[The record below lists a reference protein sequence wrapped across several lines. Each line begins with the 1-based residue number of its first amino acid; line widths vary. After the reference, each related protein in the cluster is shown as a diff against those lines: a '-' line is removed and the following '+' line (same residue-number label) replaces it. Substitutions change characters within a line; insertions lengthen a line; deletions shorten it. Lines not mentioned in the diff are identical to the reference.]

1 MQKITSQLSA
11 AFALLFFLF
20 YTTSICAQDMK
31 SLLSRL
37 TAEQKLRVLEYYR
50 NLGSNLDKEIQDS
63 YNQLDKDGQSK
74 ALRYLQAVQPEA
86 GNNKPVRTAVKWSRD
101 TINFGS
107 IEEGIVY
114 LDSITVTNNG
124 TRPYQITGNQTACD
138 CTVLQVPK
146 QPVLPGEKATVRIE
160 FNSIGKAGKVST
172 GIVIQDNSTP
182 NARSILMVTG
192 TVKSK
197 KTAKKKPWE

>member
-11 AFALLFFLF
+11 VFILLFFLF
-20 YTTSICAQDMK
+20 STASLCAQDVK
-31 SLLSRL
+31 PLLSRL
-37 TAEQKLRVLEYYR
+37 TTEQKLRVLEYYR

-74 ALRYLQAVQPEA
+74 ALRYLQAVQPET
-86 GNNKPVRTAVKWSRD
+86 GQNKPIRTTVKWSRD
-101 TINFGS
+101 TINFGN
-107 IEEGIVY
+107 IEEGMVY
-114 LDSITVTNNG
+114 LDSITVTNTG
-124 TRPYQITGNQTACD
+124 TRSYQITGNQTACD

-146 QPVLPGEKATVRIE
+146 QPVLPGEKAIVRFE
-160 FNSIGKAGKVST
+160 FNSTGKAGKVST

-197 KTAKKKPWE
+197 KTAQKKPWE